1 MRTFDTNVVA
11 RIVLGDDPQQAA
23 LAARQWLAG
32 LRTGGIFLPVVVL
45 MEVVWVLARTAKLSR
60 ERILSE
66 LQRLTD
72 MEGVGWKMCRSSDEQ
87 SNCMRILQQILQTAW
102 CLNRPAPPMR
112 CPCIPSTGALPAT
125 QRFHSLLRRRPH
137 DHLPALTGR

>member
-72 MEGVGWKMCRSSDEQ
+72 MEGVWVENVPVVRRAIQLYANSSADFADCLVLESARSAD
-87 SNCMRILQQILQTAW
+87 
-102 CLNRPAPPMR
+102 
-112 CPCIPSTGALPAT
+112 ALPVHT
-125 QRFHSLLRRRPH
+125 FDRRFARHAEVSLITPEAA
-137 DHLPALTGR
+137 P